1 MLLFSAYPLRCHRLT
16 LLPFRFLQTPT
27 LLLGNTRG
35 LFVPLSPRCLL
46 STLLLYLPSL
56 RFLSLA
62 FLFGLAKG
70 FLFRPASL
78 CVSLVP
84 IFLCAAIFFVPG
96 APFILLRGLSQSLAH
111 FGRSSRPLSTVDGH
125 PLMDDRSHT

>member
-62 FLFGLAKG
+62 FLFGLGIAVSFMKTAMKMR
-70 FLFRPASL
+70 RPSAR
-78 CVSLVP
+78 VT
-84 IFLCAAIFFVPG
+84 
-96 APFILLRGLSQSLAH
+96 R
-111 FGRSSRPLSTVDGH
+111 
-125 PLMDDRSHT
+125 